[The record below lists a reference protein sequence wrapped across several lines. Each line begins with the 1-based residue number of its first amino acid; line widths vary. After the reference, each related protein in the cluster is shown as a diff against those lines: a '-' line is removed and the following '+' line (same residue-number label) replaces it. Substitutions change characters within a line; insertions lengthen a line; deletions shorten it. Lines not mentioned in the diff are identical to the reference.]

1 LPHEGGGESPHFIPL
16 DKNETSRRE
25 AMQGLDAHYS
35 ALWVANERRLDAQS
49 RPQKFTVT
57 VAIEG
62 YVEVEIE
69 ASSQQEAEAS
79 AREKVALEA
88 MAYAD
93 LMTVTDITITDSEE
107 TK

>member
-1 LPHEGGGESPHFIPL
+1 
-16 DKNETSRRE
+16 
-25 AMQGLDAHYS
+25 MQGLDAHYS
-35 ALWVANERRLDAQS
+35 ALWVENERKEAQAK
-49 RPQKFTVT
+49 PTAKYIIT

-69 ASSQQEAEAS
+69 ALSRQEAEAS

-93 LMTVTDITITDSEE
+93 LLTITDITITDSEE